1 MLTFMVNSKKK
12 PYHHGN
18 LRETLVQASLEVIAE
33 QGPDG
38 FTLRD
43 IARRIGVAPSAPYRH
58 FADKEEVLAAVA
70 AECGERLGVAM
81 DAAASM
87 CEEPLGRFRL
97 AGLAYVRFAVE
108 NPAYFKVMSHA
119 HISGQAPLRANFED
133 WMKNELSQ
141 LRAAQERGELSQLPA
156 EDILLAARCLTY
168 GLVRLI
174 VDGLEGFEGIS
185 AERALQLAESI
196 TNVLGLGLL
205 PRTPNLSA

>member
-1 MLTFMVNSKKK
+1 MATKQKK

-18 LRETLVQASLEVIAE
+18 LRESLVQASLEVIAE
-33 QGPDG
+33 QGPEG

-43 IARRIGVAPSAPYRH
+43 IARRLGVAPSAPYRH
-58 FADKEEVLAAVA
+58 FADKEEVLSAVA
-70 AECGERLGVAM
+70 AECGERLGAAM
-81 DAAASM
+81 DAATSG
-87 CEEPLGRFRL
+87 CEDPIERFRL

-119 HISGQAPLRANFED
+119 HISGQAPLRANFDD
-133 WMKNELSQ
+133 WLKHELAQ
-141 LRAAQERGELSQLPA
+141 LRSAQERGELSQLPV
-156 EDILLAARCLTY
+156 EDMMLAARCLTY

-185 AERALQLAESI
+185 AARATQLAESI

-205 PRTPNLSA
+205 PRAPTQ

>member
-1 MLTFMVNSKKK
+1 MLTFMVSNKKK

-18 LRETLVQASLEVIAE
+18 LRESLVQASLEVIAE
-33 QGPDG
+33 QGPEG

-43 IARRIGVAPSAPYRH
+43 IARRLGVAPSAPYRH

-70 AECGERLGVAM
+70 AECGERLGAVM
-81 DAAASM
+81 DAAAST

-141 LRAAQERGELSQLPA
+141 LRAAQERGELSQLPV

-174 VDGLEGFEGIS
+174 VDGLEGFESIS
-185 AERALQLAESI
+185 AERAIQLAESI
-196 TNVLGLGLL
+196 TNVLGFGLL